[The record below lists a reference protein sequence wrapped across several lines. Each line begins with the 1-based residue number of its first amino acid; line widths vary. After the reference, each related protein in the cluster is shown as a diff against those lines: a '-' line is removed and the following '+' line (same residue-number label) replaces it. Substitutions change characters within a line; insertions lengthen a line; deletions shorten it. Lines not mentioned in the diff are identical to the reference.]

1 MAAHMEGVMVAM
13 GVTVAMEV
21 GMVLWEWV
29 VCMEIVCM
37 GRIIWMDSKMGN
49 SKVLEVNTKE
59 FWMGYKV
66 C

>member
-37 GRIIWMDSKMGN
+37 GRII
-49 SKVLEVNTKE
+49 
-59 FWMGYKV
+59 
-66 C
+66 